1 MLLKK
6 ACGISEE
13 GFEGVQLK
21 KVSAL
26 TSDIYKKLS
35 DLEKQNDAV
44 KSIEGA
50 SEVAMF
56 FKDNVIPA
64 MSALREK
71 VDEMELLVPKAEWP
85 VPSYGD
91 LLFSVR

>member
-1 MLLKK
+1 M
-6 ACGISEE
+6 
-13 GFEGVQLK
+13 
-21 KVSAL
+21 
-26 TSDIYKKLS
+26 
-35 DLEKQNDAV
+35 

-85 VPSYGD
+85 VPSYGA